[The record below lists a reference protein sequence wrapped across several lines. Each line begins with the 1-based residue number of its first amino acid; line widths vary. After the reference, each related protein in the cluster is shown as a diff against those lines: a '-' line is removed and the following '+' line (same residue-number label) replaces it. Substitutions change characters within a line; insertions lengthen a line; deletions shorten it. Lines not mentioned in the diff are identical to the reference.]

1 MYELVILSLLM
12 RMPMHG
18 YLIVKVTSDLI
29 GPWARISSGS
39 LSTILNGLEQ
49 RGLIAVLPQGQS
61 ASFRRIRQARTYTI
75 TEEGRKR
82 FHQLMMDTSSNLG
95 EYQKFF
101 YRKLE
106 YFDLLRPNERLL
118 LLNHYINYCQAT
130 ILHLQTERES
140 LAYELADQPT
150 PDFLENVVRVMMHV
164 EDQWRAELEWVRRI
178 REQELA
184 RQETPRSNTIQAGEL

>member
-18 YLIVKVTSDLI
+18 YLIVKVTNDLI

-39 LSTILNGLEQ
+39 LSTILNGLEE
-49 RGLIAVLPQGQS
+49 RGMIAVVSQERSRGGH
-61 ASFRRIRQARTYTI
+61 QARVFTI
-75 TEEGRKR
+75 SEEGRKR

-118 LLNHYINYCQAT
+118 LLNHYINYCQTT
-130 ILHLQTERES
+130 ILHRQTERES
-140 LAYELADQPT
+140 LVHELADHPN
-150 PDFLENVVRVMMHV
+150 PAFLQNVVRVMQHV
-164 EDQWRAELEWVRRI
+164 EQQWQAELEWVRGI
-178 REQELA
+178 REEELGKMEMLRSDA
-184 RQETPRSNTIQAGEL
+184 VETGEV

>member
-18 YLIVKVTSDLI
+18 YLIVKVTNDLI

-49 RGLIAVLPQGQS
+49 RGLIAAMPQERVQGG
-61 ASFRRIRQARTYTI
+61 RQTRVFTI
-75 TEEGRKR
+75 TEDGRKR

-95 EYQKFF
+95 EYQRFF
-101 YRKLE
+101 HRKLE

-118 LLNHYINYCQAT
+118 LLNHYINYCQTT
-130 ILHLQTERES
+130 ILHKQTERES
-140 LAYELADQPT
+140 LVHELADHPN
-150 PDFLENVVRVMMHV
+150 PAFLQNVVRVMKHV
-164 EDQWRAELEWVRRI
+164 EQQWQAELEWVRGV
-178 REQELA
+178 REE
-184 RQETPRSNTIQAGEL
+184 EVGKMEGVQADGVEAEEM

>member
-1 MYELVILSLLM
+1 VYELIILSLLT
-12 RMPMHG
+12 RLPMHG
-18 YLIVKVTSDLI
+18 YLIVKVTNDLI

-39 LSTILNGLEQ
+39 LSTILNGLEEK
-49 RGLIAVLPQGQS
+49 GLIVTLPRERETSTRGT
-61 ASFRRIRQARTYTI
+61 RRSRTFTI

-101 YRKLE
+101 HRKLE

-118 LLNHYINYCQAT
+118 LVNHYINYCQAT

-140 LAYELADQPT
+140 LVHELADHPT
-150 PDFLENVVRVMMHV
+150 PAFLQNVVRVMTHV
-164 EDQWRAELEWVRRI
+164 EQQWQAELEWVRDI

-184 RQETPRSNTIQAGEL
+184 LIETPSM

>member
-18 YLIVKVTSDLI
+18 YLIVKVTNDLI

-49 RGLIAVLPQGQS
+49 RGLIAAVPQEGVRGGRQI
-61 ASFRRIRQARTYTI
+61 RIFTI

-95 EYQKFF
+95 EYQRFF

-118 LLNHYINYCQAT
+118 LLNHYINYCQTT
-130 ILHLQTERES
+130 ILHLQTERAS
-140 LAYELADQPT
+140 LVYELADHT
-150 PDFLENVVRVMMHV
+150 FLENVVRVMKHV
-164 EDQWRAELEWVRRI
+164 EQQWQAELEWVKGV
-178 REQELA
+178 REEEVGKMEEV
-184 RQETPRSNTIQAGEL
+184 RAGGVEAEEV